1 MSPVIAKQAL
11 EFLTVSNC
19 HAFKSRT
26 NVEGMVN
33 QCRPR
38 SGDNSYNEVCS
49 ASKNP
54 QKNVVSMR
62 ATKQTK
68 DEFVRGSLLL
78 SLTSKYRKMRMS
90 GSSRRFAS
98 CVFPLRL
105 CSIYEKKIDLQELFI
120 IKKEVGV
127 IAKKKYLEYL
137 SIKNSLKQHCHICL
151 HCKNIFSLELLV
163 YHCLLTHFAS
173 FS

>member
-1 MSPVIAKQAL
+1 MSPVMAKQGL

-19 HAFKSRT
+19 HAFQSRT

-49 ASKNP
+49 AFKEP

-62 ATKQTK
+62 AAKETK

-98 CVFPLRL
+98 CVFPLGT
-105 CSIYEKKIDLQELFI
+105 CSFYEKKVDLQELFI

-127 IAKKKYLEYL
+127 IAKKNILNIYQ
-137 SIKNSLKQHCHICL
+137 LK
-151 HCKNIFSLELLV
+151 
-163 YHCLLTHFAS
+163 TA
-173 FS
+173 

>member
-1 MSPVIAKQAL
+1 MSPVIAKQGL

-19 HAFKSRT
+19 HAFQSRT

-49 ASKNP
+49 AFKEP

-78 SLTSKYRKMRMS
+78 SLTSKYRKMQMS

-98 CVFPLRL
+98 CVFPLGT
-105 CSIYEKKIDLQELFI
+105 CSIWLACRILLRMVPKTCYCTIP
-120 IKKEVGV
+120 
-127 IAKKKYLEYL
+127 Y
-137 SIKNSLKQHCHICL
+137 KQTSTDNDYNCYDNH
-151 HCKNIFSLELLV
+151 
-163 YHCLLTHFAS
+163 
-173 FS
+173 